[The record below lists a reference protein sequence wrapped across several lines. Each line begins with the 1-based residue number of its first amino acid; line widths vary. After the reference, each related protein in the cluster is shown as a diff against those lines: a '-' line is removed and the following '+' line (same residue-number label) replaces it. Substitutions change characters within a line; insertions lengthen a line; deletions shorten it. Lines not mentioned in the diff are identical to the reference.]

1 MAFDFGRRRIGVAV
15 GERLTG
21 TCSPLTTV
29 HSGSDGAIDWRAI
42 GALLDEWRPTLLI
55 VGQPRH
61 ADGTESPMSQQA
73 AAFADEL
80 TRRYGLRVEL
90 VDERLS
96 SSEAAGRLTE
106 ARRQGRRRRRVGR
119 GDIDSVAAQ
128 VILETWMSGRAGG
141 GL

>member
-1 MAFDFGRRRIGVAV
+1 
-15 GERLTG
+15 
-21 TCSPLTTV
+21 
-29 HSGSDGAIDWRAI
+29 
-42 GALLDEWRPTLLI
+42 
-55 VGQPRH
+55 
-61 ADGTESPMSQQA
+61 MSQQA